1 MKALCSL
8 LITLAATLG
17 AVAEVP
23 KKSALTKYT
32 GLWTNSPFTSK
43 PIIENGPP
51 PPNPLEDY
59 ALCGVSPVGQ
69 GYRVTLL
76 NKKKPEERITVDSD
90 RSNKDGF
97 KIIQVTRKAGD
108 PLATVVRMQSSAGEG
123 SISFDEKLLTIA
135 APAPRP
141 QNPQAQVQPGMPQ
154 PQLQPGQIP
163 QRQPRPRVV
172 PPPTPQAQP
181 QPPQIQPQP
190 QPQPQVQPVQPVQGL
205 QRPERHGGR

>member
-1 MKALCSL
+1 MKALYSL
-8 LITLAATLG
+8 LITLAATLC

-23 KKSALTKYT
+23 KKGALSKYQ

-43 PIIENGPP
+43 PVVLPGDP

-97 KIIQVTRKAGD
+97 KIIQVTRKSGD
-108 PLATVVRMQSSAGEG
+108 PLATVVRMQSSVGEG
-123 SISFDEKLLTIA
+123 TISFDEKLLAIA
-135 APAPRP
+135 APPKP
-141 QNPQAQVQPGMPQ
+141 QNPQAQPGVPQ
-154 PQLQPGQIP
+154 PQQLQPGQMP

-181 QPPQIQPQP
+181 QPPQV
-190 QPQPQVQPVQPVQGL
+190 QPQVQPVQNTP
-205 QRPERHGGR
+205 RPERHGGR